1 MTYRRLNALIIAL
14 AALPLAPLNSHA
26 AETPERKPNIV
37 FVLVDDLPYA
47 GLSLTGNSWLE
58 TPSIDGLAKQG
69 MFFTRAYSE
78 VVCGPSRIS
87 IMTGQFAGRH
97 GRTDNVPGVHPRAL
111 MLEPL
116 LPAPAGGDAGKEFDE
131 AAGDRLPSPLE
142 PESYSLVKA
151 LKADGYRTALSGK
164 WHMRKQHLTPA
175 EARDYGFDF
184 CNEKAQRGNPYKDSQ
199 RFTDDAIRFIR
210 ENRDQSFFV
219 YLAYSAVH
227 GPHIVPP
234 EDKQRWAKRLE
245 GKKPG
250 INPDMLASLEFI
262 DRSVGSVLDTL
273 QELNLTDDTIV
284 VFAGDNG
291 GACKKVHGEENQ
303 PLRLGKASLYEGGV
317 RVPLI
322 LRWPGHIPPDSR
334 SDVPVSLADLFPT
347 LCEAA
352 GTKLDPAHTRDGVS
366 LQPLF
371 SGGKIP
377 DRTIFIHYPHYFAT
391 SGTTPTRVAI
401 RDRYKLLWNP
411 YDHVAIEGARV
422 PPDGA
427 GYVPKPRLELYD
439 VQADP
444 GEKVN
449 LAEKMPD
456 KVEEL
461 CRLYEAWMKEVGAKE
476 LAPNPDYDAKDP
488 LFNERKAALGNA
500 G

>member
-1 MTYRRLNALIIAL
+1 MKNFWFPFLAL

-291 GACKKVHGEENQ
+291 GVCKKVHGEENQ

-334 SDVPVSLADLFPT
+334 CDVPVSLADLFPT

-352 GTKLDPAHTRDGVS
+352 GTKLDPAHPLDGVS
-366 LQPLF
+366 LRPLF

-422 PPDGA
+422 PPEGA

-456 KVEEL
+456 MVKEL

-488 LFNERKAALGNA
+488 LFNERKAALGDA